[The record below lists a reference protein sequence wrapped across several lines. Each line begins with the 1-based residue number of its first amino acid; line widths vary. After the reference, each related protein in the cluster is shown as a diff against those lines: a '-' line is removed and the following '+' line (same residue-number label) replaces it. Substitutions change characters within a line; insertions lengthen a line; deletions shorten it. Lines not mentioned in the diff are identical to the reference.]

1 MKKLKKLLS
10 LLLSVA
16 ITFTVVSGVTVS
28 AAERV
33 TAKDIKELA
42 EVTLREEPDYKAIL
56 GTAYIPE
63 DGDITNTAIYGDV
76 IDPNSAFLVYSSAEA
91 YTRLIGNGADTLAE
105 AIELCENGANSGIR
119 YDSSGDR
126 CYYQPMPGYPNCADY
141 PQLSGEAAYRLRIRD
156 GEPVE
161 LAAQPLYNFAAE
173 YQKVAD
179 VMNEYG
185 LEKPDAVYL
194 FSGSASFGGPLK
206 SASFGISVSGE
217 EYIIPVGQDIED
229 KQGDSGLEAY
239 RLYDMIDYNAYFNT
253 HRASAEKILE
263 NAESERLERLSGV
276 RAREEIEVTA
286 KTVGTNDTDSFS
298 KYIGTAPKY
307 SDITAGQ
314 AAVTNQLTELGV
326 ISGFDGKFYPNDN
339 VTRAET
345 AAMLCRLF
353 DIKSESEGTAAFS
366 DVPQD
371 HWAAGCIGALA
382 QKGVISGLGNG
393 AFGPEQ
399 SVTYEQV
406 FKMIEQLLGYTG
418 QMLVSCGGTY
428 PEANVLAAVKLDLTN
443 DLKSYD
449 SADPITRIELACVL
463 SRALDAH
470 TATVEVYIENLTE
483 GVYYYTDATLSDIK
497 CGAEPAG
504 KLCESDDEFWEYTRA
519 LKSEY
524 AEKTQDIIDAAV
536 SRTGGMGIDL
546 GGGITI
552 RANPK
557 ADIPR
562 ITS

>member
-10 LLLSVA
+10 AALAAALALTA
-16 ITFTVVSGVTVS
+16 ISGITVS
-28 AAERV
+28 AAGRV
-33 TAKDIKELA
+33 TANDIKELA

-63 DGDITNTAIYGDV
+63 DGDITSTAIYGDI
-76 IDPNSAFLVYSSAEA
+76 IDPSSAFLVYSSAEC
-91 YTRLIGNGADTLAE
+91 YTRLIGNGADTLSE
-105 AIELCENGANSGIR
+105 AIGLCENGANSGTR

-126 CYYQPMPGYPNCADY
+126 CYYQPLPDYPNCADY
-141 PQLSGEAAYRLRIRD
+141 PQLSGAAAYRLRIRD
-156 GEPVE
+156 GEHVE
-161 LAAQPLYNFAAE
+161 LAVQPLYNFAAE

-185 LEKPDAVYL
+185 LDKPDAVYL
-194 FSGSASFGGPLK
+194 FSGNPSFGGPLK
-206 SASFGISVSGE
+206 SASFGVSVDGE
-217 EYIIPVGQDIED
+217 EYIIPVGRDIND
-229 KQGDSGLEAY
+229 KQGGAGLEAY

-253 HRASAEKILE
+253 HRASVEDILKT
-263 NAESERLERLSGV
+263 AESERLERLPGV
-276 RAREEIEVTA
+276 RTREDIEDAA

-298 KYIGTAPKY
+298 KYIGTAPHY

-326 ISGFDGKFYPNDN
+326 ISGFGGKFCPSDN

-353 DIKSESEGTAAFS
+353 DIKDGNEGPAAFS

-371 HWAAGCIGALA
+371 HWAADCIGALA

-393 AFGPEQ
+393 TFEPEQ

-406 FKMIEQLLGYTG
+406 FKMVEQLLGYTG
-418 QMLVSCGGTY
+418 QMLVSYGGTY
-428 PEANVLAAVKLDLTN
+428 PEANVLAAVKLGLAN

-449 SADPITRIELACVL
+449 SADPISRIELACVL

-483 GVYYYTDATLSDIK
+483 GVYYYTDATLSDLK

-504 KLCESDDEFWEYTRA
+504 KLCESDNEFWEYTRA

-524 AEKTQDIIDAAV
+524 AEKTRDIIDAAV
-536 SRTGGMGIDL
+536 SQTGGMGIDL

>member
-10 LLLSVA
+10 AALTAAVA
-16 ITFTVVSGVTVS
+16 LTAFSGLTVS
-28 AAERV
+28 AAGRV

-56 GTAYIPE
+56 GTTYIPD
-63 DGDITNTAIYGDV
+63 DGDITSAAIYGDV
-76 IDPNSAFLVYSSAEA
+76 IDPNSAFLVYSSAEG
-91 YTRLIGNGADTLAE
+91 YTRLIGNGADTLSE
-105 AIELCENGANSGIR
+105 AIELCENGANSGTR

-126 CYYQPMPGYPNCADY
+126 CYYQPLPGYPNCADY
-141 PQLSGEAAYRLRIRD
+141 PQFGGAAAYRLRLRN

-161 LAAQPLYNFAAE
+161 LAVQPLYDFAAE

-185 LEKPDAVYL
+185 LGKPDAVYL
-194 FSGSASFGGPLK
+194 FSGSPSFGGPLK
-206 SASFGISVSGE
+206 SASFGISVGGE
-217 EYIIPVGQDIED
+217 EYMIPVGQDIED
-229 KQGDSGLEAY
+229 KQGGSGLEAY
-239 RLYDMIDYNAYFNT
+239 RLYDMIDCNAYFNT
-253 HRASAEKILE
+253 HRASVEEILE
-263 NAESERLERLSGV
+263 NAESERLKRLPGV
-276 RAREEIEVTA
+276 RTREQLDEAA
-286 KTVGTNDTDSFS
+286 KTVGINDTDSFS

-353 DIKSESEGTAAFS
+353 DIKSETERTTAFS
-366 DVPQD
+366 DVPQS
-371 HWAAGCIGALA
+371 HWAAGYIGALA
-382 QKGVISGLGNG
+382 QNGVISGLGNG

-399 SVTYEQV
+399 NVTYEQV
-406 FKMIEQLLGYTG
+406 FKMVEQLLGYTG

-428 PEANVLAAVKLDLTN
+428 PEANVLAAAKLGLTN

-470 TATVEVYIENLTE
+470 TATVEVYIENRTE
-483 GVYYYTDATLSDIK
+483 GVYYYTDATLSDLK
-497 CGAEPAG
+497 NGAKLAG
-504 KLCESDDEFWEYTRA
+504 KLCGSDDEFWEYTRA

-524 AEKTQDIIDAAV
+524 AEKTRDIIDAAV
-536 SRTGGMGIDL
+536 SQTGGMGIDL

-552 RANPK
+552 YANPK